1 MVRIDDRLTIP
12 DEEIELSAIRAQGP
26 GGQKVNKVATAIQLR
41 FDLHSAS
48 IPEAVRRR
56 LMRSGDRRITEAG
69 LVVIKAQNHRTQ
81 ERNRAEAIERLRD
94 LILGATRVPR
104 KRIPTRPSRAT
115 RERRLAAKKRRSDLK
130 KQRSKPAT

>member
-48 IPEAVRRR
+48 IPKAVRRR

>member
-26 GGQKVNKVATAIQLR
+26 GGQNVNKVATAIQLR

-48 IPEAVRRR
+48 IPEAVRKR
-56 LMRSGDRRITEAG
+56 LMSSGDRRITEAG

-81 ERNRAEAIERLRD
+81 DRNRAEAIERLRD
-94 LILGATRVPR
+94 LILSATRVPR

-115 RERRLAAKKRRSDLK
+115 RERRLASKKRRGELK

>member
-48 IPEAVRRR
+48 IPEAVRKR
-56 LMRSGDRRITEAG
+56 LMSSGDRRITEAG

-81 ERNRAEAIERLRD
+81 DRNRAEAIERLRD
-94 LILGATRVPR
+94 LILSATRVPR

-115 RERRLAAKKRRSDLK
+115 RERRLASKKRRGELK

>member
-48 IPEAVRRR
+48 IPDAVRER
-56 LMRSGDRRITEAG
+56 LMSSGDRRITEAG

-104 KRIPTRPSRAT
+104 KRVPTRPSRAT
-115 RERRLAAKKRRSDLK
+115 RERRLAAKKRRGELK

>member
-48 IPEAVRRR
+48 IPEAVRKR
-56 LMRSGDRRITEAG
+56 LMSSGDRRITEAG

-94 LILGATRVPR
+94 LVLGATRVPS

-115 RERRLAAKKRRSDLK
+115 RERRLTAKKRRGELK